1 MDTETNE
8 TNETA
13 TTTTT
18 ETEAKHRK
26 RWRFEN
32 GTAIVRDVDGKDTTY
47 AISTLPQEIIVRL
60 AFDGMVVRLSRT
72 DDAEAAYAKVL
83 AGEFPS
89 AKAPAV
95 KEVNPWRL
103 AIAAARF
110 DAKKKSAEP
119 VTMDEAKAWASD
131 LDAKVVRAYKTD
143 LTVVKHFNRLAAAAN
158 ADGAS
163 KPSLAD

>member
-1 MDTETNE
+1 MDVETNE
-8 TNETA
+8 TETA
-13 TTTTT
+13 TTTAVV
-18 ETEAKHRK
+18 EKKHRK

-32 GTAIVRDVDGKDTTY
+32 GTAIVRDVDGTDAPPF
-47 AISTLPQEIIVRL
+47 AIATLPQETILRL
-60 AFDGMVVRLSRT
+60 AFDGMVARLSRSENEL
-72 DDAEAAYAKVL
+72 EAYSKIL